1 MDKAE
6 QNKDKDH
13 SETSGSAGSSEGLD
27 DVEVCVDDDV
37 SEDCANSST
46 AFSESSFSTSSED
59 EETEHIVDY
68 SKKPKLSEQ
77 TFLNQSREQCGDA
90 PSSDKEHVS
99 DSAINSIHNADS
111 GDHDNTKEK

>member
-13 SETSGSAGSSEGLD
+13 SETSGSSGSSEGLD

-68 SKKPKLSEQ
+68 SKKPRLSEQ
-77 TFLNQSREQCGDA
+77 TFPNQSREQSSDA
-90 PSSDKEHVS
+90 PSIDKERVS
-99 DSAINSIHNADS
+99 DSAINSTHNANSVD
-111 GDHDNTKEK
+111 DDNTNEK